1 MPLGVTVDVCA
12 GPCRYLMGLQH
23 LRVLWLADNPCTKL
37 PYYRA
42 VVVANL
48 PNLENLD
55 NVAVK

>member
-1 MPLGVTVDVCA
+1 
-12 GPCRYLMGLQH
+12 MGLQH

-37 PYYRA
+37 RHYRA

-48 PNLENLD
+48 PQLENLD

>member
-1 MPLGVTVDVCA
+1 MPVHVAVLLLCV
-12 GPCRYLMGLQH
+12 RYLMGLQH

-48 PNLENLD
+48 PDLENLD